1 MLNNLFEIGNFPEIW
16 KIAHVTPIYKRSGLK
31 NDKANFR
38 PISILPTLSK
48 VCESVVHER
57 LLSHCTMN
65 HIITD
70 RQAAYMRGDSTMTQ
84 LLYIVHFI
92 RKNWGNSKIVQ
103 GAFLDISSAFDKVW
117 HNGLIAKL
125 SQIGIDGTLATFFKS
140 YLSNRKQCVVLEGEK
155 STLLDIEAGVPQ
167 GSRLGPLLFI
177 IYINDI
183 IIDIESE
190 ILLFADDTTLLASGN
205 DPAETSAQINR
216 DLSKISEWSKK
227 WKVTFNAKK
236 SKEIIFSK
244 KCLHNSPPII
254 FNNTY
259 VDRVNSHK
267 HLGVHLQSDLDWAT
281 QIHHTCLKANR
292 KLSCSA

>member
-1 MLNNLFEIGNFPEIW
+1 MNNI
-16 KIAHVTPIYKRSGLK
+16 
-31 NDKANFR
+31 
-38 PISILPTLSK
+38 IS
-48 VCESVVHER
+48 
-57 LLSHCTMN
+57 
-65 HIITD
+65 D
-70 RQAAYMRGDSTMTQ
+70 RQASYMRGDSTMTQ

-103 GAFLDISSAFDKVW
+103 KAFLDISSAFDKVW

-227 WKVTFNAKK
+227 WKVTFN
-236 SKEIIFSK
+236 
-244 KCLHNSPPII
+244 
-254 FNNTY
+254 
-259 VDRVNSHK
+259 
-267 HLGVHLQSDLDWAT
+267 
-281 QIHHTCLKANR
+281 
-292 KLSCSA
+292 

>member
-1 MLNNLFEIGNFPEIW
+1 M
-16 KIAHVTPIYKRSGLK
+16 
-31 NDKANFR
+31 
-38 PISILPTLSK
+38 
-48 VCESVVHER
+48 
-57 LLSHCTMN
+57 
-65 HIITD
+65 
-70 RQAAYMRGDSTMTQ
+70 
-84 LLYIVHFI
+84 
-92 RKNWGNSKIVQ
+92 
-103 GAFLDISSAFDKVW
+103 W